1 MSGKLAPFI
10 FGGALGA
17 VVALLYA
24 PKTGEETRAYV
35 ADKANEAWGNAQNFG
50 TDAQTRGQQFAAE
63 AKAKGETLYQNLSE
77 NAQQTYAQASTRA
90 QDAVA
95 AVQARVQEAKDNG
108 APFAANANDE
118 LREKIEAARQRI
130 AAQVAKN
137 AEAAKD
143 APGQVEAEAVIETV
157 ETVDDAAKA

>member
-130 AAQVAKN
+130 AAQVVEN
-137 AEAAKD
+137 AEQSKA
-143 APGQVEAEAVIETV
+143 VEADAEVAAPAEEAQAE
-157 ETVDDAAKA
+157 